1 MKRQSLGEL
10 NSAINNIYS
19 QNLSSHEREG
29 ELNDSV
35 SFFKRL
41 LVWNEA
47 NQQRNSATFRI
58 NQISVHLKTSL
69 NLTKNCG
76 EVHAINESFSEDD
89 NYATSHSHKNLP
101 SAISIS
107 HDFIAYHEFYF
118 IFIVFF
124 PLFRF
129 MNAVNSHL
137 AENKRLRQELHGKDH
152 RADIANDIGTHR
164 ASSKCVRLGEE
175 VFRTHKKCIC
185 IRILNLY
192 CARSFGS
199 LPHQNLISV

>member
-1 MKRQSLGEL
+1 MQL
-10 NSAINNIYS
+10 
-19 QNLSSHEREG
+19 
-29 ELNDSV
+29 
-35 SFFKRL
+35 
-41 LVWNEA
+41 
-47 NQQRNSATFRI
+47 
-58 NQISVHLKTSL
+58 TSL
-69 NLTKNCG
+69 FRRMITMPP
-76 EVHAINESFSEDD
+76 AIRTRI
-89 NYATSHSHKNLP
+89 YLQP
-101 SAISIS
+101 SQYRMILLHIMN
-107 HDFIAYHEFYF
+107 FILFLLS
-118 IFIVFF
+118 FF